1 MGDETGTQTIIIN
14 ELLSYLSF
22 YLDNSALE
30 NIKKI
35 ATLFY
40 DQDDT
45 NNAKKVLW
53 ENRSEILGPYV
64 ERKKSDKRS
73 VAEANI
79 NDILEALIKLDSTQ
93 KSPKFVAQNLDKLP
107 ERQPEELNVLTLI
120 NRIASIEKTIKNNND
135 VLSQHSI

>member
-40 DQDDT
+40 DQDDI

>member
-40 DQDDT
+40 DQDDI

-79 NDILEALIKLDSTQ
+79 NDILEALIKLDSAQ

>member
-1 MGDETGTQTIIIN
+1 M
-14 ELLSYLSF
+14 SYFSF

-40 DQDDT
+40 DQDDI

-79 NDILEALIKLDSTQ
+79 NDILEALIKLDSAQ